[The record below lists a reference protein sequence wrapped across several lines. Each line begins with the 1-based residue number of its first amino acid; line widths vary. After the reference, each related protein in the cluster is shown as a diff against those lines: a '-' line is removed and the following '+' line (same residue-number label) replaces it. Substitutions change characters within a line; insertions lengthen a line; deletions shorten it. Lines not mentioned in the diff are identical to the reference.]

1 MNIDP
6 ELYNIIEKSKNKE
19 LSTLD
24 LSEKRILLSA
34 YKKVKKETVSK
45 IKYLSVLLSLVFILT
60 LYIIIDTPNLFTY
73 IFFFS
78 SNLYMFY
85 IMKELIWENKLYT
98 YMIESIKS
106 EM

>member
-60 LYIIIDTPNLFTY
+60 LYIIVDTPNLFTY

-85 IMKELIWENKLYT
+85 IMRELIWENKLYT